1 MVKSMNIIG
10 AAEFKKALRDNATLN
25 DLKKVV
31 LMNGAELTSET
42 QWNAPLDTGTLER
55 SITQTIK
62 DGGLTSV
69 TEPHTEYDGYVEF
82 GTRYMAAQPYL
93 RPAFKKQ
100 SKKFKQD
107 MERLVK

>member
-1 MVKSMNIIG
+1 MAKNINIIG
-10 AAEFKKALRDNATLN
+10 ASELNKKLRENATLS
-25 DLKKVV
+25 DVKKVV
-31 LMNGAELTSET
+31 LMNGAKLTQET
-42 QWNAPLDTGTLER
+42 EINAPVDTSTLER

-69 TEPHTEYDGYVEF
+69 TEPHTEYDAYVEF
-82 GTRYMAAQPYL
+82 GTRFMAAQPYI

-100 SKKFKQD
+100 AKQFKKD

>member
-1 MVKSMNIIG
+1 MSRVKSIIG
-10 AAEFKKALRDNATLN
+10 ASEFKKALQKNATL
-25 DLKKVV
+25 DDVKSIVR
-31 LMNGAELTSET
+31 MNGTELTHET
-42 QWNAPLDTGTLER
+42 EINAPVDTATLER
-55 SITQTIK
+55 SITQIIK

-69 TEPHTEYDGYVEF
+69 TEPHTDYDGYVEF
-82 GTRYMAAQPYL
+82 GTRFMAAQPYL